1 MGARGAPARIRLQQ
15 GRRRADGIPMT
26 AGSPGRPLLLA
37 LALLAFAGCA
47 MPNKGTPI
55 FVDMRAGEF
64 WSGRGKLLE
73 VSDDQSRCRIAV
85 RDRALLVQELWVD
98 CAWIHPRH
106 ERS

>member
-1 MGARGAPARIRLQQ
+1 
-15 GRRRADGIPMT
+15 MT
-26 AGSPGRPLLLA
+26 ACRPGRLLLLA
-37 LALLAFAGCA
+37 LALLGFAGCT
-47 MPNKGTPI
+47 MPTKGTPI
-55 FVDMRAGEF
+55 FVDLRAGAF
-64 WSGRGKLLE
+64 WAGRGKLLE

>member
-15 GRRRADGIPMT
+15 GRRRADGISMT
-26 AGSPGRPLLLA
+26 AFSRGRPLLLA

-47 MPNKGTPI
+47 MPSKGTPI

-73 VSDDQSRCRIAV
+73 VSEDQSRCRIAV
-85 RDRALLVQELWVD
+85 RDRALLVQEYWVD
-98 CAWIHPRH
+98 CAWVHPRH
-106 ERS
+106 ERG

>member
-15 GRRRADGIPMT
+15 GRRRADGIPM
-26 AGSPGRPLLLA
+26 LLVA

-55 FVDMRAGEF
+55 FVDMRGGEF

-73 VSDDQSRCRIAV
+73 VSEDQSRCRIAV
-85 RDRALLVQELWVD
+85 RDRALLVQKLWVD
-98 CAWIHPRH
+98 CAWVHPRH
-106 ERS
+106 DRG